1 MTTKSNITE
10 AISFLKDWRKAGPWV
25 LTAILPDRKGIETQ
39 TFKASET
46 KQLRA
51 WIKKQ
56 NLDRNVY
63 YHVNPTLR
71 PLSSKAALT
80 DMASVDWLHVDVDP
94 RAGDD
99 LDSERARILAVLQ
112 ECKDLP
118 APTCIVFS
126 GGGYQAY
133 WRLAK
138 PIELDGT
145 KEKADAAG
153 RYNLQIEMLLGGDSC
168 HNVDRIMRLP
178 GTINW
183 PDKKKRKRGQKPI
196 MAERILWEPEKRIYD
211 LSKFTAAPMVQSSAG
226 VGDAPS
232 VNVSGNVRR
241 INDLE
246 TELPAATASNAM
258 GKCKVAI
265 NLGVDPEDPLRGDNS
280 RSEWLFFVCC
290 ELVRNEVEDDVIYAI
305 ITDPDFGIS
314 ASVLDKGNSES
325 VHRYAIRQIQRAK
338 EHDIEPWLAKLNS
351 EYALIESVGGKCRI
365 AKEVYSPALEQHE
378 VDFLLIDGFKT
389 TYSNKFV
396 DVNTPTTKGGFMV
409 VSVPVGKWWL
419 SHPQR
424 RTYSDVIF
432 YPNHNF
438 DGSLNLWR
446 GFACDAQPGDCSLFL
461 RHIEKNLC
469 KNVQENY
476 HYMLGWMALAVQL
489 PHLPAEVAIVMR
501 GRQGTGKGVFA
512 HTFGSLFGTH
522 YKHITNAKHLL
533 GNFNSQLQDAVL
545 VFADEA
551 FNTQSLQH
559 ESALKALITE
569 STIMVELKGVD
580 VVSMRNC
587 THNIIAGNEDWLV
600 PARLDDRRFF
610 IVEVDDEHRRDTKY
624 FSTMIKQMDKGGRE
638 ALLHYLL
645 NYDLSEFDV
654 RMPPKTEELR
664 RQQDHSMSDM
674 EAFLYHRLQ
683 DGRMLPDR
691 AVWQTE
697 VVKDE
702 VFDSFIAETN
712 TRLSLQQV
720 KSRLGKF
727 FHSLLPITS
736 YQLRGQTV
744 EWTSTRGVIHRT
756 QSPHMWKFP
765 LLKKAREAWD
775 KKYGKRKWNKIEI
788 EIEAEPVDDPN
799 YF

>member
-10 AISFLKDWRKAGPWV
+10 AVSFLKSWRKAGPWV
-25 LTAILPDRKGIETQ
+25 LTAIAPDRKYIDTR

-46 KQLRA
+46 KDLRA

-56 NLDRNVY
+56 NSDCNVY
-63 YHVNPTLR
+63 FHINPTLR

-99 LDSERARILAVLQ
+99 LHSERERILALLQ

-118 APTCIVFS
+118 KPTCIVFS

-133 WRLAK
+133 WKLK
-138 PIELDGT
+138 EPIALNGT

-153 RYNLQIEMLLGGDSC
+153 RYNLQIEILLGGDSC

-183 PDKKKRKRGQKPI
+183 PDKKKRKRGQKPV
-196 MAERILWEPEKRIYD
+196 MAERILWEPENVYD
-211 LSKFTAAPMVQSSAG
+211 ISEFTAAPMVQSSGG

-232 VNVSGNVRR
+232 VTVSSNVRR

-246 TELPAATASNAM
+246 TELPAATSSNAM

-265 NLGVDPEDPLRGDNS
+265 NLGVDPEDPLKGDNS

-314 ASVLDKGNSES
+314 ASVIDKGNSES

-365 AKEVYSPALEQHE
+365 AKEIYSPALERHE
-378 VDFLLIDGFKT
+378 VEFFLVDGFKT
-389 TYSNKFV
+389 TYSNRFV
-396 DVNTPTTKGGFMV
+396 DVNKPITGGGFTIA
-409 VSVPVGKWWL
+409 SVPVGSWWL

-432 YPNHNF
+432 YPNHTF
-438 DGSLNLWR
+438 DGRLNLWR
-446 GFACDAQPGDCSLFL
+446 GFACDALPGDCDLFL
-461 RHIEKNLC
+461 KHICDNLC
-469 KNVQENY
+469 KGNKENNRY
-476 HYMLGWMALAVQL
+476 LLGWMAKAVQF
-489 PHLPAEVAIVMR
+489 PHLTGEVAIVMR
-501 GRQGTGKGVFA
+501 GRQGTGKGTFSKI
-512 HTFGSLFGTH
+512 FGSLFGVH
-522 YKHITNAKHLL
+522 YKAITNPKHLI
-533 GNFNSQLQDAVL
+533 GNFNGQLQDAVI

-551 FNTQSLQH
+551 FSTDNKQH

-580 VVSMRNC
+580 VTAARNC
-587 THNIIAGNEDWLV
+587 CHLIMAGNEDWLV

-610 IVEVDDEHRRDTKY
+610 IVELDDAHRRDTEY
-624 FSTMIKQMDKGGRE
+624 FSAIMKQMDNGGRE

-645 NYDLSEFDV
+645 NYDLSKFDV

-736 YQLRGQTV
+736 YQLRGKIV
-744 EWTSTRGVIHRT
+744 EWTSTRGVIHKT

-765 LLKKAREAWD
+765 TLKKARESWD

-788 EIEAEPVDDPN
+788 ETDPVAVDDPN